1 DESRSYEER
10 VGSFDSPS
18 KMMDRVELSHLKGK
32 DPLAKIEHCHLSC
45 KSQGL
50 VLEHLEH
57 FKGHVQTVHGIKL
70 REPRFV
76 RSTK

>member
-1 DESRSYEER
+1 RTGGYYRLST
-10 VGSFDSPS
+10 
-18 KMMDRVELSHLKGK
+18 MMDHVERDHFQGK
-32 DPLAKIEHCHLSC
+32 DPQAKIECCHLTC

-50 VLEHLEH
+50 ILEHLEH
-57 FKGHVQTVHGIKL
+57 FKGHVQIVHGIKL